1 MGQLRRQTILSS
13 ISTYFGFAVGALN
26 TYLFVHA
33 GRHTF
38 SDAEYGLT
46 RVFTDM
52 GGMIYAFGS
61 FGVSSVVYKF
71 YPYYKDHLPRRQN
84 DLLTWA
90 LLISLAGFILVCLG
104 GWIFEPL
111 IIRKFSE
118 RSALF
123 VVYYRWVFPFG
134 FGFMLFYILE
144 TFAWTTRQ
152 SVWSTFLREGGI
164 RIFVLLEIVPYLLG
178 WIDFDVFIKIYAF
191 QFLVMAILLWVHL
204 TRKGL
209 TNLTLHVSKVT
220 RRFRKKMTSM
230 AGLTY
235 SGIIV
240 TIVAQSFDGLL
251 IAGFMGLSYA
261 GIYALLLYIANII
274 QVPQRSVQAASIP
287 HLSQA
292 WKDKD
297 YGRINRIY
305 HRTSINLLIL
315 STALL
320 CVIELCGPLAGGLF
334 NIKPDYQAALFLPA
348 LLLLGLARVV
358 DGGTGVNSQIIGTS
372 VHWRFDFFTGI
383 ILLALRIPLN
393 VWLIRAYGITGSAVA
408 DLISLVVYN
417 IIRFIFLAVRFRM
430 QPFNFRSLLA
440 IGYAV
445 GAYYLTVL
453 VCGSL
458 TGWVLLFGRA
468 AFFLF
473 LFGIAVL
480 ASGLTPDTRQ
490 LWDGVRKKF
499 GVRVD

>member
-13 ISTYFGFAVGALN
+13 ISTYFGFLVGALN

-33 GRHTF
+33 GQHTF

-61 FGVSSVVYKF
+61 IGVSSVVYKF
-71 YPYYKDHLPRRQN
+71 YPYYKDHLTRRQN

-90 LLISLAGFILVCLG
+90 LLISLAGFVLVCLG

-111 IIRKFSE
+111 IVRKFSE

-134 FGFMLFYILE
+134 FGFMLFSILE

-178 WIDFDVFIKIYAF
+178 WIGYDVFIKVYAF
-191 QFLVMAILLWVHL
+191 QFLAMAIILWGHL
-204 TRKGL
+204 TRMGL

-220 RRFRKKMTSM
+220 RRFRKKMAGM
-230 AGLTY
+230 ASLTY
-235 SGIIV
+235 TGIIV
-240 TIVAQSFDGLL
+240 TIVAQSFDGIL

-287 HLSQA
+287 HLAQA

-297 YGRINRIY
+297 YGRIDRIY
-305 HRTSINLLIL
+305 HRTSLNLLIL
-315 STALL
+315 SSALL
-320 CVIELCGPLAGGLF
+320 ALIQLCAPTAGSLF
-334 NIKPDYQAALFLPA
+334 NIKADYQAALLLPA
-348 LLLLGLARVV
+348 LFLLGVARVV

-372 VHWRFDFFTGI
+372 VFWRFDFFTGI
-383 ILLALRIPLN
+383 VLLALRIPLN
-393 VWLIRAYGITGSAVA
+393 VFLIKSYGITGSAVA

-417 IIRFIFLAVRFRM
+417 VVRFIFLWVRFGM

-440 IGYAV
+440 IVYAFA
-445 GAYYLTVL
+445 AYYATALACAGL
-453 VCGSL
+453 S
-458 TGWVLLFGRA
+458 GWVSLFARGACFVLLYGV
-468 AFFLF
+468 
-473 LFGIAVL
+473 AVL
-480 ASGLTPDTRQ
+480 ASRLTPDTRQ
-490 LWDGVRKKF
+490 LWDGVRKRF